1 MGIEILGE
9 MVASIPE
16 FRRLVAE
23 LARSGGNGRGG
34 GRLQVLDEA
43 SPVVLAA
50 LWQELARPLLVV
62 TPRPEEAR
70 RLAEQIA
77 LWGAPD
83 ARLFP
88 ESEALPFERLAS
100 DTETTH
106 QRLTTLSYL
115 SSPPNGASED
125 LPPLVVA
132 SISAITQKTASPAS
146 FTTASQVLSR
156 GDRVDVGDLLHSW
169 RRMGYSHGP
178 VVDMPGWMGRR
189 GGIIDIFPVGAD
201 SPARVELWGDEI
213 DSLRTFDPV
222 TQRSTGMVE
231 SIAIPPAAE
240 TLPGFF
246 DPELA
251 ASIIGGITTSGLS
264 PEERD
269 RVDGELDRLLDGY
282 DVEEVNYYAGI
293 FNDGSLLDYLPPD
306 GLVVVLRPDEV
317 VRAAWESDERTAEL
331 RRVKEGRGELP
342 GAFPSSHFTWPE
354 IEVGLAAHRLR
365 LDLLPWGADELDKRG
380 VHALPVTSAEGFFG
394 NLDRFSARAA
404 ELTESATAVVA
415 VTSLPKRLVEVFDEA
430 GVAVTLM
437 DELPST
443 PQPGSITILP
453 STGAGI
459 STGFTLVS
467 GKDRLALFSDAEIF
481 GVAKRR
487 RAGRRRVQQ
496 RRESLLGQ
504 LSPGDYVVHIE
515 HGIGRFLGTGQP
527 EGEGPEAEY
536 LILEYSVGDRLFVP
550 MDHLDRITPYV
561 APMDRTPNLTRL
573 GSQEWQRTK
582 QRVEESTRE
591 MAAELLGLYAR
602 REAVEGHAFAPDTP
616 WQLQLEDS
624 FPFEETEDQ
633 VATVTEIK
641 ADMERSRPMDR
652 LVCGDVGYGKTEIA
666 LRAAFKAVME
676 GKQVA
681 VLVPTTVLAQ
691 QHYATFSQR
700 LAAYPVRVD
709 VLSRFRT
716 DAEQKEIVEGLASG
730 KVDICIGTHRLVQ
743 RDVRFADLGLVIVD
757 EEQRF
762 GVTHKERLKQ
772 MRSEVDVLTLTA
784 TPIPRTL
791 HMAMA
796 GVRDMSTIM
805 TAPEERLPIK
815 TYVSEFSDSLI
826 REAILREI
834 DRQGQ
839 VYFLHNRVNN
849 IDHIALYL
857 RTIVPEATVGVAHG
871 QMAEGELE
879 RNMLAFAQ
887 AEMDVLVC
895 TTIIE
900 SGLDIPNVN
909 TLIVN
914 RADAFGL
921 AQLYQLRGR
930 VGRGSKRAYAYLLIP
945 PARVLTETAEKRLKT
960 MLAATE
966 LGAGFRIA
974 MADLEIR
981 GAGNILGSQ
990 QSGHI
995 HAVGF
1000 DLYAKML
1007 AEATEQV
1014 RAQVASAHGAGEVGG
1029 AHMSSEGASTATGSG
1044 VVQTEGGSPFGEE
1057 DIGPISVDLG
1067 IPASIPDD
1075 YVSDLPTRIDLYRRM
1090 VQATDA
1096 GEINVLEAELRDRF
1110 GPAPWQV
1117 QNLLFTVRVRV
1128 AAGGAGIVSVT
1139 RSDDRLVLRLASE
1152 TGGAKTPLQR
1162 HLGDD
1167 ADVGNTQV
1175 RLSLYQDDDD
1185 DEEEWEVRLTRVIE
1199 GIAQF
1204 RRHITEHA
1212 AALA

>member
-1 MGIEILGE
+1 MATDL
-9 MVASIPE
+9 S
-16 FRRLVAE
+16 
-23 LARSGGNGRGG
+23 ARDGG
-34 GRLQVLDEA
+34 GRLQVLQEA
-43 SPVVLAA
+43 TPVVLAA
-50 LWQELARPLLVV
+50 LWDEMSRPLLLV
-62 TPRPEEAR
+62 TPRPDEAR

-77 LWGAPD
+77 LWGVPD

-100 DTETTH
+100 DTDTTH
-106 QRLTTLSYL
+106 QRISTLSYL
-115 SSPPNGASED
+115 SSSTGD
-125 LPPLVVA
+125 QLQDVPPLVVA
-132 SISAITQKTASPAS
+132 SISAITQKTASRSA
-146 FTTASQVLSR
+146 FTTASQVLAR
-156 GDRVDVGDLLHSW
+156 GDQVDVEDLLHRW
-169 RRMGYSHGP
+169 HRMGYSHRP
-178 VVDMPGWMGRR
+178 VVDMPGTTGRR
-189 GGIIDIFPVGAD
+189 GGIVDIFPVGAGH
-201 SPARVELWGDEI
+201 PARIELWGDEV
-213 DSLRTFDPV
+213 DSIRTYDPV

-231 SIAIPPAAE
+231 SIDIPPAAE

-246 DPELA
+246 DPETA
-251 ASIIGGITTSGLS
+251 VRTISGINTSILS
-264 PEERD
+264 EDERD

-293 FNDGSLLDYLPPD
+293 FNDGSLLDYLPGD
-306 GLVVVLRPDEV
+306 GFVAMLRPDEV
-317 VRAAWESDERTAEL
+317 VRSAWESDERTVEL
-331 RRVKEGRGELP
+331 RRAKEGRGELP
-342 GAFPSSHFTWPE
+342 GGFPSSHFTWPE
-354 IEVGLAAHRLR
+354 IEKGLSDRRSR
-365 LDLLPWGADELDKRG
+365 LDLLPWGATEFDQRD
-380 VHALPVTSAEGFFG
+380 VYALPLTSAEGFFG
-394 NLDRFSARAA
+394 NLDRFSTRVA
-404 ELTESATAVVA
+404 ELAETATAVVA
-415 VTSLPKRLVEVFDEA
+415 VTSLPKRLMEVFNEA
-430 GVAVTLM
+430 GISVALM
-437 DELPST
+437 DELASLPE
-443 PQPGSITILP
+443 PGSISILP
-453 STGAGI
+453 STGAGL
-459 STGFTLVS
+459 SAGFTIVS
-467 GKDRLALFSDAEIF
+467 RKDRLALFCDAEIF

-487 RAGRRRVQQ
+487 RVVRRRVQQ
-496 RRESLLGQ
+496 RRKSLIGQ

-527 EGEGPEAEY
+527 EGEEPEAEY

-582 QRVEESTRE
+582 RRVEESTRE

-624 FPFEETEDQ
+624 FPFEETADQ
-633 VATVTEIK
+633 IDTVAEVK
-641 ADMERSRPMDR
+641 GDMERSRPMDR

-700 LAAYPVRVD
+700 LAAYPVRVE

-716 DAEQKEIVEGLASG
+716 DVEQREIVAGLESG

-743 RDVRFADLGLVIVD
+743 SDVRFSDLGLAIVD

-762 GVTHKERLKQ
+762 GVAHKERLKQ

-796 GVRDMSTIM
+796 GIRDMSTIM

-839 VYFLHNRVNN
+839 VYFLHNRVHN
-849 IDHIALYL
+849 IDHISLYL

-871 QMAEGELE
+871 QMPEGELE

-930 VGRGSKRAYAYLLIP
+930 VGRGAKRAYSYLLTP
-945 PARVLTETAEKRLKT
+945 PARILTETAEKRLKT

-966 LGAGFRIA
+966 LGAGFHIA
-974 MADLEIR
+974 MTDLEIR

-1014 RAQVASAHGAGEVGG
+1014 RAQMSADGALT
-1029 AHMSSEGASTATGSG
+1029 TAENGHEHTDR
-1044 VVQTEGGSPFGEE
+1044 GSPFGGEHT
-1057 DIGPISVDLG
+1057 GPVSVDLG
-1067 IPASIPDD
+1067 IPASIPNG
-1075 YVSDLPTRIDLYRRM
+1075 YVSDLPSRIDLYRRL
-1090 VQATDA
+1090 VETTSAEHVDA
-1096 GEINVLEAELRDRF
+1096 LEGELKDRF

-1128 AAGGAGIVSVT
+1128 AATGAGIVAVV
-1139 RSDDRLVLRLASE
+1139 RSDDLLVLKLASE
-1152 TGGAKTPLQR
+1152 TGDAKTPLQR
-1162 HLGDD
+1162 HLGSD
-1167 ADVGNTQV
+1167 AEVGNTQV
-1175 RLSLYQDDDD
+1175 RLQLDEGDEDDG
-1185 DEEEWEVRLTRVIE
+1185 WEVRLTRVIE
-1199 GIAQF
+1199 RIAEF
-1204 RRHITEHA
+1204 RREV

>member
-1 MGIEILGE
+1 ME
-9 MVASIPE
+9 
-16 FRRLVAE
+16 
-23 LARSGGNGRGG
+23 
-34 GRLQVLDEA
+34 
-43 SPVVLAA
+43 
-50 LWQELARPLLVV
+50 
-62 TPRPEEAR
+62 
-70 RLAEQIA
+70 
-77 LWGAPD
+77 
-83 ARLFP
+83 
-88 ESEALPFERLAS
+88 
-100 DTETTH
+100 
-106 QRLTTLSYL
+106 
-115 SSPPNGASED
+115 
-125 LPPLVVA
+125 
-132 SISAITQKTASPAS
+132 
-146 FTTASQVLSR
+146 
-156 GDRVDVGDLLHSW
+156 
-169 RRMGYSHGP
+169 
-178 VVDMPGWMGRR
+178 
-189 GGIIDIFPVGAD
+189 
-201 SPARVELWGDEI
+201 
-213 DSLRTFDPV
+213 
-222 TQRSTGMVE
+222 
-231 SIAIPPAAE
+231 
-240 TLPGFF
+240 
-246 DPELA
+246 
-251 ASIIGGITTSGLS
+251 
-264 PEERD
+264 
-269 RVDGELDRLLDGY
+269 GEL
-282 DVEEVNYYAGI
+282 
-293 FNDGSLLDYLPPD
+293 
-306 GLVVVLRPDEV
+306 
-317 VRAAWESDERTAEL
+317 T
-331 RRVKEGRGELP
+331 GRK
-342 GAFPSSHFTWPE
+342 S
-354 IEVGLAAHRLR
+354 R
-365 LDLLPWGADELDKRG
+365 LDLLPWGADELSQRD
-380 VHALPVTSAEGFFG
+380 VYALPVTSGQGFFG
-394 NLDRFSARAA
+394 NLDRFWAHAA
-404 ELTESATAVVA
+404 DLAEKSATVVA

-430 GVAVTLM
+430 GVPASLM
-437 DELPST
+437 DDLTALPK
-443 PQPGSITILP
+443 PGSITILP
-453 STGAGI
+453 STGAGL
-459 STGFTLVS
+459 SAGFALNS
-467 GKDRLALFSDAEIF
+467 GKNRLALFSDAEIF

-496 RRESLLGQ
+496 RRDNLLGQ
-504 LSPGDYVVHIE
+504 LNPGDYVVHIE

-536 LILEYSVGDRLFVP
+536 LILEYSVEDRLFVP

-582 QRVEESTRE
+582 QRVEESTKE
-591 MAAELLGLYAR
+591 MASELLGLYAR
-602 REAVEGHAFAPDTP
+602 REAVEGHAFATDTP

-633 VATVTEIK
+633 INTIAEVK
-641 ADMERSRPMDR
+641 GDMERLRPMDR
-652 LVCGDVGYGKTEIA
+652 LVCGDVGFGKTEIA
-666 LRAAFKAVME
+666 LRAAFKAVMD

-716 DAEQKEIVEGLASG
+716 DADQKQIVEDLASG
-730 KVDICIGTHRLVQ
+730 EIDICIGTHRLVQ
-743 RDVRFADLGLVIVD
+743 SDIRFADLGLVVVD

-762 GVTHKERLKQ
+762 GVGHKERLKQ
-772 MRSEVDVLTLTA
+772 MSSEVDVLTLTA

-839 VYFLHNRVNN
+839 VYFLHNRVHN

-857 RTIVPEATVGVAHG
+857 HSIVPEATVGVAHG
-871 QMAEGELE
+871 QMPEGKLE
-879 RNMLAFAQ
+879 RSMMAFAR

-914 RADAFGL
+914 RADSFGL

-930 VGRGSKRAYAYLLIP
+930 VGRGAKRAYSYLLIP
-945 PARVLTETAEKRLKT
+945 PARALTETAEKRLKT

-1014 RAQVASAHGAGEVGG
+1014 RAQMASANGTGEASGDQG
-1029 AHMSSEGASTATGSG
+1029 EGEPENAQSTALGDEPT
-1044 VVQTEGGSPFGEE
+1044 
-1057 DIGPISVDLG
+1057 GPISVDLG
-1067 IPASIPDD
+1067 IPASIPEG
-1075 YVSDLPTRIDLYRRM
+1075 YVADLPTRIDLYRRL
-1090 VQATDA
+1090 VEARSSEQVDLVA
-1096 GEINVLEAELRDRF
+1096 GELRDRF

-1128 AAGGAGIVSVT
+1128 AAAGAGIVAVT
-1139 RSDDRLVLRLASE
+1139 LSDEMLVLQLTSE

-1162 HLGDD
+1162 HLGSD
-1167 ADVGNTQV
+1167 AEVGNTQV
-1175 RLSLYQDDDD
+1175 RMALDDDD
-1185 DEEEWEVRLTRVIE
+1185 DEEEGWEVRLMRVIE
-1199 GIAQF
+1199 GLAEF
-1204 RRHITEHA
+1204 RRQIAERA